1 MDPSPSRRRWN
12 RDVKSNSGGRG
23 VRFEWLVV
31 LAACVVIALVRA
43 RAVERFRRAGEAADV
58 YPLPPPEQT
67 VTASL
72 GYRAA
77 LADFLFA
84 HVLVDY
90 GIHASEHRRL
100 EFAGEYI
107 DTINALDP
115 TFREPYRFADTMLV
129 TTSPITLENWQK
141 AREIFLRG
149 LKNRPYDTE
158 LWSTAGQFLAYL
170 AAPNLPTP
178 ELKRAYRLEGAK
190 VMARACELANDNG
203 NVPYQC
209 ITAASIFNDAG
220 EREAAIDAARRVL
233 QVTDDPEIERRELA
247 FLRRKL
253 DEREAEDTERRKA
266 LFRTAWTSDLP
277 FVSKNKL
284 LVIGPRVDA
293 LACAGIERAEAP
305 ECAPTWKSWARHAD
319 RVKDVD

>member
-115 TFREPYRFADTMLV
+115 TFREP
-129 TTSPITLENWQK
+129 
-141 AREIFLRG
+141 
-149 LKNRPYDTE
+149 
-158 LWSTAGQFLAYL
+158 
-170 AAPNLPTP
+170 
-178 ELKRAYRLEGAK
+178 
-190 VMARACELANDNG
+190 
-203 NVPYQC
+203 
-209 ITAASIFNDAG
+209 
-220 EREAAIDAARRVL
+220 
-233 QVTDDPEIERRELA
+233 
-247 FLRRKL
+247 
-253 DEREAEDTERRKA
+253 
-266 LFRTAWTSDLP
+266 
-277 FVSKNKL
+277 
-284 LVIGPRVDA
+284 
-293 LACAGIERAEAP
+293 
-305 ECAPTWKSWARHAD
+305 
-319 RVKDVD
+319 

>member
-1 MDPSPSRRRWN
+1 
-12 RDVKSNSGGRG
+12 VKSNSAGRG
-23 VRFEWLVV
+23 IRAEWLVV
-31 LAACVVIALVRA
+31 LAACAVIAAVRT
-43 RAVERFRRAGEAADV
+43 RAVDGFRHAGEAADV

-67 VTASL
+67 VVASL
-72 GYRAA
+72 GYRSA

-84 HVLVDY
+84 HVLVEY
-90 GIHASEHRRL
+90 GVHASEHRRL

-129 TTSPITLENWQK
+129 TTSPVTQKNWEK

-149 LKNRPYDTE
+149 LQNRPYDTE

-170 AAPNLPTP
+170 AAPYMPTP

-190 VMARACELANDNG
+190 IMAHACELASDNG

-209 ITAASIFNDAG
+209 ITAAGIFSDAG
-220 EREAAIDAARRVL
+220 EREAAIDAAKRLL
-233 QVTDDPEIERRELA
+233 QVTDDPNIEKTELA
-247 FLRRKL
+247 FLRKKL

-266 LFRTAWTSDLP
+266 LFRTAWMSDLP

-293 LACAGIERAEAP
+293 VACAGIERADAP
-305 ECAPTWKSWARHAD
+305 ECAATWKSWARHAD
-319 RVKDVD
+319 RVKDD

>member
-1 MDPSPSRRRWN
+1 VKWNSARRCIRA
-12 RDVKSNSGGRG
+12 
-23 VRFEWLVV
+23 EWLIV
-31 LAACVVIALVRA
+31 LAACAIIATVRT
-43 RAVERFRRAGEAADV
+43 RAVDRFRRAGESADV

-72 GYRAA
+72 GYRSA

-84 HVLVDY
+84 HVLVEY
-90 GIHASEHRRL
+90 GIHAAEHRRL

-129 TTSPITLENWQK
+129 TTSPVTLENWQK

-149 LKNRPYDTE
+149 LENRPYDTE

-170 AAPNLPTP
+170 AAPYMPTP

-190 VMARACELANDNG
+190 IMARACELASDNG

-209 ITAASIFNDAG
+209 ITAAGIFNDAG

-233 QVTDDPEIERRELA
+233 QVTDDPEIEKTELA
-247 FLRRKL
+247 FLRKKL
-253 DEREAEDTERRKA
+253 DEREAEDTERRKT
-266 LFRTAWTSDLP
+266 LFRTAWMSDLP

-284 LVIGPRVDA
+284 LVIGPHLDA

-305 ECAPTWKSWARHAD
+305 ECAATWKSWARHAD
-319 RVKDVD
+319 RVMDGD